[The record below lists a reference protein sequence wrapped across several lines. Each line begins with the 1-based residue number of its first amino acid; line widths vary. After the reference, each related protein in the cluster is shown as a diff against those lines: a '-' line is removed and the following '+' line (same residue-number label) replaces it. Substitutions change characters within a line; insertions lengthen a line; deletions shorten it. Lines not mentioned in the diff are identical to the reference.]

1 VLQQQPAQQRHARA
15 EGESAQDVPR
25 VVGTDVHPGKRQQRG
40 SQAGEQAEAAVDQ
53 QLAGSYRAA
62 HDSVV
67 GGEGEVGGETG
78 QAQQVRVSDVRPG
91 LGEHVPERLAMS
103 ATQVLAELGGELAYT
118 TVMTTL
124 SRLHAKGVLNRQMS
138 RRTYVYAVSGD
149 PGNVEVSLAAHRM
162 RRVLDSRQDRAGV
175 LARFVA
181 DHSPE
186 DEQILADLLAGHSGP
201 RHEK

>member
-1 VLQQQPAQQRHARA
+1 
-15 EGESAQDVPR
+15 
-25 VVGTDVHPGKRQQRG
+25 
-40 SQAGEQAEAAVDQ
+40 
-53 QLAGSYRAA
+53 
-62 HDSVV
+62 
-67 GGEGEVGGETG
+67 
-78 QAQQVRVSDVRPG
+78 VRVSDVRPG
-91 LGEHVPERLAMS
+91 LGEHVPELLAMS

-138 RRTYVYAVSGD
+138 GRAYMYAVSGD

-162 RRVLDSRQDRAGV
+162 RRVLDSRQDRAGA

-181 DHSPE
+181 DLSPE